1 MTTPSPGQSPSSTD
15 PQPLGDDV
23 LVAGIDSSTQSTKV
37 VLVRAVDG
45 TVVAEASASHPD
57 GTEVDPAHWWDALQI
72 AGAGLLERAAAIGVG
87 GQQHGMVLLDEQGE
101 VVRPAL
107 LWNDLRS
114 AKQGREVTEHLGGPQ
129 ATAEAIGSVP
139 AASFTV
145 TKLRWVYENEP
156 ENAARVAAVGLP
168 HDWVTWKLAGG
179 PESGTGLTTDHGD
192 ASGTGYYSPS
202 RRDWMPE
209 LAAWAL
215 GRSDDAAPALPRIV
229 APGAVAGHTPSG
241 AVLSAGT
248 GDNPAA
254 ALGLGLEPGDVVVS
268 IGTSG
273 TAYCVSDEASADPQG
288 MVVGFADATGHYLPL
303 ACTINA
309 ARILSTTE
317 QLLGV
322 DHDEFSA
329 LALSAPAGANG
340 LVMLPYL
347 DGERTPNRPEA
358 TGVLK
363 GMTSSTTRAD
373 LARAAVEGLLCSLAD
388 AVDALGVQA
397 RRVLLIGGAVKSEAV
412 RRIAPAIFGVD
423 VQVPPPAEYVALGA
437 ARQAAWALSGAA
449 QPPVWAAAQTE
460 TYSAP
465 ATPEVLER
473 YRVLRD
479 ATDGW

>member
-1 MTTPSPGQSPSSTD
+1 MTTASPTPAD
-15 PQPLGDDV
+15 PHAPQDDV

-37 VLVRAVDG
+37 VLVRASDG
-45 TVVAEASASHPD
+45 TVVAEASAPHPN
-57 GTEVDPAHWWDALQI
+57 GTEVHPDHWWEALQT

-87 GQQHGMVLLDEQGE
+87 GQQHGMVLLDDQGE

-114 AKQGREVTEHLGGPQ
+114 AKQGHEVVEHLGGAQ
-129 ATAEAIGSVP
+129 ATADAIGSVP

-179 PESGTGLTTDHGD
+179 HEAGVGLTTDHGD
-192 ASGTGYYSPS
+192 ASGTGFYSPAK
-202 RRDWMPE
+202 RDWLPE

-215 GRSDDAAPALPRIV
+215 GRSADQAPALPRLV
-229 APGAVAGHTPSG
+229 EPGGVAGRTPSG
-241 AVLSAGT
+241 ALLSAGT

-273 TAYCVSDEASADPQG
+273 TAYCVSDEPSADPLG
-288 MVVGFADATGHYLPL
+288 MVVGFADATGNYLPL

-329 LALSAPAGANG
+329 LALSAPSGANG

-363 GMTSSTTRAD
+363 GLTSATTRAD
-373 LARAAVEGLLCSLAD
+373 YARAAVEGLLCSLAD
-388 AVDALGVQA
+388 AVDALGVTA

-449 QPPVWAAAQTE
+449 EPPVWAAAQTE

-479 ATDGW
+479 ATEGW